1 MIDMFDVAYAKD
13 NTLQFKSNISER
25 IKKLIMTIDDEF
37 GDRKLK
43 HNLSRTFDSFNK
55 LLFDVSDKL
64 RVINM
69 SYKYAALLNISM
81 Y

>member
-1 MIDMFDVAYAKD
+1 MIDMIDVAYAKD

-43 HNLSRTFDSFNK
+43 HDLSRTFESFNK